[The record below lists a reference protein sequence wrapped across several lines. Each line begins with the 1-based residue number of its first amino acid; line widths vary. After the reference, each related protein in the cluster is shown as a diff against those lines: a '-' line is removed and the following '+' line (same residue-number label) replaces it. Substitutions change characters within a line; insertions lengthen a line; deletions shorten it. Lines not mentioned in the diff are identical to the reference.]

1 MSQRFEAE
9 QWIAASLPRVFAFF
23 ADPRNLPRIMPP
35 SQGAR
40 LLTLNLVRPRFPAG
54 ETPPGAECMA
64 GVGTEIIFKFRA
76 IPHVP
81 LHEKWTALITDFSLN
96 QSFRDTQKQG
106 PFRRWAHTHTFE
118 TKIAE
123 GPRGHSHLRCGGVR
137 SRLRRDWDFPGER
150 DVPAYGA
157 LNVRVSKARSG
168 ENLSDGMAFRTCRA
182 LRAQQT
188 MIDDAFE
195 QKLEWPIIASIAQ
208 PGHHLSIGTGLDGG
222 IPCTR

>member
-9 QWIAASLPRVFAFF
+9 QWIAAPLPRVFAFF
-23 ADPRNLPRIMPP
+23 ADPRNLPRFMPP

-106 PFRRWAHTHTFE
+106 PFRRWAHIHTFE

-123 GPRGHSHLRCGGVR
+123 GREGTLIHDVVEYEVGFGVIGTFLEKVMFQRVVR
-137 SRLRRDWDFPGER
+137 STFEYRKYVLE
-150 DVPAYGA
+150 
-157 LNVRVSKARSG
+157 KI
-168 ENLSDGMAFRTCRA
+168 FRT
-182 LRAQQT
+182 
-188 MIDDAFE
+188 E
-195 QKLEWPIIASIAQ
+195 
-208 PGHHLSIGTGLDGG
+208 
-222 IPCTR
+222 